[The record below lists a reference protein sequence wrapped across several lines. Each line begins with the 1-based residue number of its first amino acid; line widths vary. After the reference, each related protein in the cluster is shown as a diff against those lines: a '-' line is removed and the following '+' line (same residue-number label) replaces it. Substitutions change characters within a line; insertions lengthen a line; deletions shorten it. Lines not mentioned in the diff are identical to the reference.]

1 MDKKHSTP
9 NTEWTAALW
18 EIFCFLL
25 SPFPHLARG
34 IITNTLPWTECFI
47 ASSVLCLLI
56 RFRVDFRAFES
67 LDVTFL
73 YPTKPDIYWPYFF
86 SLVLSPF
93 WFWGVV
99 EVIRKRRLTE
109 RLTELFN
116 DAKLVTAMGKLPG
129 FIFDRPMDEF
139 TRKLRLSRKSLPMS
153 KFQEARPH
161 LEAGLR
167 IYIDEYRENLA
178 TGTIDIIYSHQP
190 MPEKV
195 VIENIRGI
203 PKCQFMVGSTRAK
216 RITCDLRNV
225 PHLLIAGQT
234 GGGKSTFLRQII
246 MTLYLNDKDTK
257 FTLIDLKGGLEFQ
270 LFENTKRIDVMP
282 DIQSAVSALD
292 DMETTLTDRME
303 LLHTHRCK
311 DIEAYFSKA
320 KKEKIPN
327 AQRLTRH
334 IIVID
339 EAAEMFLAGQQ
350 GSGEDIL
357 KARRS
362 LSQIA
367 RQGRSVGVHLI
378 IATQRPDS
386 RALDPQVKANL
397 PGVLCFQ
404 MQNDSSSITVLGNG
418 RATDLPPIPGRGIWK
433 CGLDQFEVQTPLLSA
448 DEVEKLL
455 QPYQK
460 EDPSKEGNPS
470 SDFSDE
476 DNSI

>member
-1 MDKKHSTP
+1 MIRIRS
-9 NTEWTAALW
+9 
-18 EIFCFLL
+18 
-25 SPFPHLARG
+25 SP
-34 IITNTLPWTECFI
+34 
-47 ASSVLCLLI
+47 SSIVCVLI
-56 RFRVDFRAFES
+56 RFRVDFHAFQFFD
-67 LDVTFL
+67 LAFL
-73 YPTKPDIYWPYFF
+73 YPTNPKFYWPYFF
-86 SLVLSPF
+86 TLVLSPF

-99 EVIRKRRLTE
+99 EVIRKRQLLA
-109 RLTELFN
+109 RLTELFS
-116 DAKLVTAMGKLPG
+116 DAKLVTSMGKLPG

-139 TRKLRLSRKSLPMS
+139 TRKLRLSRKSLPVAR
-153 KFQEARPH
+153 FQEARPH

-167 IYIDEYRENLA
+167 VYIDELRESLA
-178 TGTIDIIYSHQP
+178 AGTIDIIYSHHP

-195 VIENIRGI
+195 VLDNIRGI
-203 PKCQFMVGSTRAK
+203 PKCRFTVGSTRAK
-216 RITCDLRNV
+216 RILCDLRSV

-246 MTLYLNDKDTK
+246 TTLYLNDKDTK

-270 LFENTKRIDVMP
+270 LFENTKRVDVMP

-292 DMETTLTDRME
+292 DMETTLVDRMD
-303 LLHTHRCK
+303 LLKKHRCK

-327 AQRLTRH
+327 TQRITRQ

-357 KARRS
+357 KARRI

-448 DEVEKLL
+448 DDVEKLL
-455 QPYQK
+455 KPYQK
-460 EDPSKEGNPS
+460 EEPSNEENTS
-470 SDFSDE
+470 SEKE
-476 DNSI
+476 DNAI